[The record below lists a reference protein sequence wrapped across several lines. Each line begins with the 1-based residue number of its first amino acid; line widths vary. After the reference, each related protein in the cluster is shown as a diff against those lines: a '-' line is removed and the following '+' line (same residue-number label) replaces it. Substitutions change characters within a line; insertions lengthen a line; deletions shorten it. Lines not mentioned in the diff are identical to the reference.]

1 MKKLVFI
8 ILPIFLFFSISNIT
22 SAENKEWYLEK
33 LLDLNYWIEDYKF
46 NINDLNYVSFYNSQ
60 SQKMYDNFRT
70 ADKMLKDELLK
81 KYRSWEIDYYKMNW
95 IVTNYN
101 LFVYHTNKMF
111 NYLSIKEVRS
121 DFKELDSAILKNY
134 ELARTYYSRSKLLIL
149 K

>member
-8 ILPIFLFFSISNIT
+8 ILSIFLFFSISNIT
-22 SAENKEWYLEK
+22 SAENKEGYLEK
-33 LLDLNYWIEDYKF
+33 LLDLNYGIEDYKF
-46 NINDLNYVSFYNSQ
+46 SINDLNYVSFYNSQ

-81 KYRSWEIDYYKMNW
+81 KYRSGEIDYYKMNG